1 VVRRPFLLSLLIAFP
16 FLAVAVTS
24 AVTPDL
30 RLLPLIPPGAQF
42 VAGTSVSSTSGQPAS
57 YLVATRNNTVD
68 FRDFISL
75 AGVDDSRII
84 RQLVLV
90 AAADDKGL
98 LTDHSLLA
106 VGHFDQARIFKSV
119 VENGAGITE
128 FKGIPVLVL
137 QPLERDRSTFN
148 DVRWLAVLES
158 DIAIFGTVT
167 MVRQELERHLAN
179 SVADPV
185 LMRKLARL
193 RRDDVSWC
201 ILAAFFQNYETRRVL
216 GSLDPV
222 LADPAHDGD
231 AFQFGIHFGRQV
243 EFEYEITPASTACT
257 RIISDSLPQSLAGL
271 KKDSTLLPLADAMS
285 GCNPIQGVIKVSI
298 ARYNAWLAEVAARDM
313 GSLHQTS
320 KIVR

>member
-1 VVRRPFLLSLLIAFP
+1 MVRRPFLLSLLIAFP

-24 AVTPDL
+24 PVTPDP
-30 RLLPLIPPGAQF
+30 RLLPLVPPGAQF
-42 VAGTSVSSTSGQPAS
+42 VAGMSASSAPGQPAS

-75 AGVDDSRII
+75 SGVDDSRII

-106 VGHFDQARIFKSV
+106 IGHFDQARIFKGA
-119 VENGAGITE
+119 VENGADISE
-128 FKGIPVLVL
+128 FKGIRVLVV

-148 DVRWLAVLES
+148 DVRWLAVIEP

-167 MVRQELERHLAN
+167 MVRNELERHLAH

-193 RRDDVSWC
+193 RRDDAAWC
-201 ILAAFFQNYETRRVL
+201 ILAAFVHNYETRRAL
-216 GSLDPV
+216 GSLDPM

-231 AFQFGIHFGRQV
+231 AFQFGIHFGRHV

-271 KKDSTLLPLADAMS
+271 KKESTLIPLADAMS